1 MNAEY
6 IINAMLLFS
15 IVGMCIKIFFGNDI
29 SKDGSYGRANSTIW
43 GYGLVGISVLTVM
56 FVSFALQSKMNEI
69 LNTNIFQFLKTFLSS
84 SGPAMLTIITL
95 VWILSLN
102 ISYFKPINKGTAS
115 KEYYQ
120 LSTGTSFLFAFQ
132 LICLFQYLNINSK
145 IIQKTAD
152 PKNDPV
158 AQVRYTFATYF
169 IGAINLV
176 VVGMMTILL
185 ELFSTD
191 G

>member
-6 IINAMLLFS
+6 VISAMLLFS
-15 IVGMCIKIFFGNDI
+15 IVGMCIKIFFGNET
-29 SKDGSYGRANSTIW
+29 SKDGSFGRANSTIW
-43 GYGLVGISVLTVM
+43 GYGLVAISVLTVM
-56 FVSFALQSKMNEI
+56 FVSFALHAKINTI
-69 LNTNIFQFLKTFLSS
+69 LNSGIFQFLKTFLTS

-95 VWILSLN
+95 MWILSLS

-120 LSTGTSFLFAFQ
+120 LSTGTSFLFVFQ
-132 LICLFQYLNINSK
+132 LICLFQYLNLTVK
-145 IIQKTAD
+145 MM
-152 PKNDPV
+152 KNEQEPNDKV
-158 AQVRYTFATYF
+158 AQTRYTFATYF
-169 IGAINLV
+169 IGAINLI

-185 ELFSTD
+185 EFFSTD